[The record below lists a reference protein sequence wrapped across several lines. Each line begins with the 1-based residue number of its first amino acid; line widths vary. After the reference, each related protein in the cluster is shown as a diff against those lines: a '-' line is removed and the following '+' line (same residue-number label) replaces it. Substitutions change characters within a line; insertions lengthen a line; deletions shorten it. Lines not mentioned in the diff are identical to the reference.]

1 MALSASQ
8 NGGLLILPS
17 PDKEIAIIGAGFSG
31 LIAAIELK
39 RLDRNSF
46 VILER
51 ADQIGGVWRENIY
64 PGCACDVPASLY
76 SFSTHPN
83 PDWSSNYASQPEI
96 LAYLKSVCQQ
106 AGIQPHLRFGFNVEQ
121 ARFDPDTALWQLS
134 GSNGE
139 SLSVRVLIVAVG
151 PHSRPK
157 FPPHLDRD
165 IYSGSVLHTAQWDSE
180 VRFSGSTVAVI
191 GTGASA
197 VQIIPKLAPI
207 VSRLLVVQRSAP
219 WVLPRLDRT
228 HSRIEKALLRRFPV
242 IQRIDR
248 ALVYT
253 IMELIGLAFVGPQIC
268 NELMG
273 AVVRAKLRLEVRS
286 PETRKMLLPDY
297 RVGCKRLMV
306 SDEYYPTFNCP
317 NVELVT
323 QPFQQLTSRGFLTEN
338 GSEYSVDHVIFG
350 TGFSVADPDNFL
362 PIIGLNG
369 RLLSQEWHATGA
381 QAFQGTVISGYPNM
395 LMLLGPNSGLS
406 HSSALHVVDSQMHYL
421 GAYLQYLDHLGESC
435 FLNAKES
442 VQKEYNHN
450 IQNRLRHSI
459 WSSGCRSWYINRQ
472 GRNTVIYP
480 GLTRSFRRLLRHFDK
495 EAFEVHQAAVAEATR
510 PSRSQTG
517 ELNQITP

>member
-1 MALSASQ
+1 
-8 NGGLLILPS
+8 LIVPP
-17 PDKEIAIIGAGFSG
+17 PDHEVAVIGAGFSG

-39 RLDRNSF
+39 RLDRHSF
-46 VILER
+46 VVLER
-51 ADQIGGVWRENIY
+51 ADEIGGVWRENIY

-96 LAYLKSVCQQ
+96 LAYLRSVCQQ

-121 ARFDPDTALWQLS
+121 ARFDPGTALWQLS
-134 GSNGE
+134 DSSGE
-139 SLSVRVLIVAVG
+139 SLSVRVLIIAVG

-157 FPPHLDRD
+157 FPPRLDRE
-165 IYSGSVLHTAQWDSE
+165 IFAGRVLHTAHWDSG

-197 VQIIPKLAPI
+197 VQVIPKLAPI

-219 WVLPRLDRT
+219 WVLPRWDRS
-228 HSRIEKALLRRFPV
+228 HSRIEKQLLRRFPV

-253 IMELIGLAFVGPQIC
+253 IMELIGLAFVGPRIF

-273 AVVRAKLRLEVRS
+273 AVVRAKLRLEVHS
-286 PETRKMLLPDY
+286 AKTRKMLLPDY

-306 SDEYYPTFNCP
+306 SDEYYPAFNYP
-317 NVELVT
+317 NVELIT
-323 QPFQQLTSRGFLTEN
+323 QPFKQLTSRGFITEN
-338 GSEYSVDHVIFG
+338 GSEYSVDNVIFG
-350 TGFSVADPDNFL
+350 TGFSVADPDSFL
-362 PIIGLNG
+362 PVIGLND
-369 RLLSQEWHATGA
+369 RILSQEWQAKGA

-421 GAYLQYLDHLGESC
+421 AAYLQYLDHLGESC
-435 FLNAKES
+435 FLNMKES
-442 VQKEYNHN
+442 VQEGYNRN
-450 IQNRLRHSI
+450 IQSRLRHSI
-459 WSSGCRSWYINRQ
+459 WSSGCRSWYIDRK

-495 EAFEVHQAAVAEATR
+495 EAFEVHPAAVAGSTGS
-510 PSRSQTG
+510 SRSQTG
-517 ELNQITP
+517 AVNQITP